1 MYQLDKKDIEVIIV
15 DPIDP
20 SYIPETM
27 VEDESDQN
35 SKESSI
41 DSYFEI
47 FSDSSEDEEGTK

>member
-1 MYQLDKKDIEVIIV
+1 MDNKDIEVIIV

-20 SYIPETM
+20 SFIPEPM